1 MQINLHFDPSG
12 KVEIPTFILAYKS
25 GRKIG
30 QLTNVYNIKMSDSM
44 SEAPSFSFDVDKYNN
59 GVITPFWN
67 SLTTFKLVYCEEY
80 DTWFEATVEYS
91 DSSEVTKQITLTRLG
106 EAELQS
112 VNVYELNVNTED
124 DIARDDYVVT
134 KLYSTNPDGSLLH
147 RILSFAP
154 HYDIAYVDPSVR
166 DIQREFSFNEQ
177 NVYECLQAVA
187 EEENLYINYNS
198 SLSTSNKIQRSI
210 SVYDL
215 FSNCHDCGYR
225 GNFTGICPKC
235 GGTHITEGYGHNT
248 TICVSREDLG
258 QDITVSD
265 NVDKIRN
272 CYHVSGGDDLVT
284 ATVRNCNLTGGK
296 SYLWRFTNEMKNDM
310 SQELHNKIDTYEA
323 LYNQYMNNEVINLS
337 NYVTKEDGST
347 KSLNVSAY
355 NTVIRK
361 YQNLARGL
369 YDVEIAQLQTIYNS
383 AVAKRQAAYPS
394 AHYVGN
400 VDINHRPVVYNSSD
414 KSYSVG
420 DSDYIY
426 FVDGDNYIFYYFTH
440 IRSNGDIMS
449 DEEVITY
456 LNSFRTGTPN
466 TDMSADNSRYKILY
480 KVEVT
485 SKSNFDDECVA
496 GNKYLSDIESAYRDI
511 YGEEG
516 KDLCR
521 LEEAKSEKS
530 GVGNPTSSTSSLL
543 EITNPTGFP
552 ELITAWYNT
561 YDVYYYL
568 HDSLMPIPSLYN
580 LSATTVVNGL
590 TAQALSPIAV
600 ADLNYLTLE
609 IAQNAILGSAK
620 IVADPAFKIELAE
633 SALNAS
639 THVWSGKFKVTSLYN
654 EDDVATSASTIS
666 ITITDNYSDYVSNRL
681 QRQLYNSS
689 KNDKNII
696 HMLNLNESNF
706 KSELAKYSLVELRS
720 IRDCFEGCVSVL
732 SKMGA
737 EDSTHE
743 AHSIYVDMRNKVT
756 WSESE
761 ASVRENEC
769 NIVTAMCG
777 TNAKVNCSA
786 NPFGLLNIKIDIQK
800 YLDLENYLGAIL
812 WTELNAIRREEAFT
826 DSNYISD
833 GLENGELI
841 RRSYELL
848 QAAEQKIAENNLY
861 SYEINATL
869 KNLLLIPEFA
879 PLKDNLVCG
888 NWIRIKT
895 DDNKLYK
902 LRLVSYEFG
911 FDNPETLSVSFSDI
925 TDTSNIRSVQNLIR
939 RMDYLT
945 KNTPQTI
952 VSKFEYIT
960 DSLDNSNASTRSS
973 FNEVSNTM
981 NDLSEDM
988 NVSMTSLDS
997 REASHFSIT
1006 TGAIQSEVTRAT
1018 DTESSLSTR
1027 ITQTES
1033 SISSEVTRA
1042 TGVEDSLSTRISQNA
1057 TKITMKV
1064 DETHGDY
1071 TTGFSWTLT
1080 STGHTWYKDNQQV
1093 MKIDG
1098 TGLSVKGS
1106 ITAGSTISGTTITG
1120 STISGNTITGGT
1132 IDGSTIT
1139 GGTISGTNI
1148 NGGFISGASISGGSI
1163 SIKDTN
1169 NTGEVYIDQNYIYI
1183 KDFRYTDTNVI
1194 SLRYNQINFLQ
1205 GSSLRGSIDGG
1216 SYADIFEITG
1226 GRSLH
1231 LNSSE
1236 NGYVSISGST
1246 HIDISAPYI
1255 DIWDSKIYVDSFRK
1269 MVWHSSHGN
1278 EREVNLWDDILTPI
1292 SNIVSTIDSHY
1303 GTQWYTKNNQQYL
1316 KWTLP
1321 SFARLEFY
1329 SNHSLKTVSLD
1340 DIIDACGL

>member
-30 QLTNVYNIKMSDSM
+30 QLTNVYNIKMSDNM

-67 SLTTFKLVYCEEY
+67 NLTTFKLVYCEEY

-112 VNVYELNVNTED
+112 VNVYGLNVNTED

-166 DIQREFSFNEQ
+166 NIQREFSFNEQ
-177 NVYECLQAVA
+177 SVYECLQAVA

-225 GNFTGICPKC
+225 GNFTSVCPKC
-235 GGTHITEGYGHNT
+235 GGTYITEGYGQNT

-310 SQELHNKIDTYEA
+310 SQELHNKIDSYEA
-323 LYNQYMNNEVINLS
+323 LYNQYMNSEVFDLS
-337 NYVTKEDGST
+337 HYVTKEDGST
-347 KSLNVSAY
+347 KILNVNAY

-361 YQNLARGL
+361 YQSISRGL
-369 YDVEIAQLQTIYNS
+369 YDVEIVQLQAIYDN

-394 AHYVGN
+394 THYIGN
-400 VDINHRPVVYNSSD
+400 VDINHRPVIYNSSD

-420 DSDYIY
+420 NSDYIY

-440 IRSNGDIMS
+440 IRSNGDVMS
-449 DEEVITY
+449 DEDVITY

-480 KVEVT
+480 KVEVS
-485 SKSNFDDECVA
+485 SKSNFDGTCVA
-496 GNKYLSDIESAYRDI
+496 GNKYLSDIESTYRDI

-516 KDLCR
+516 KDLCM
-521 LEEAKSEKS
+521 LEGAKSAKA
-530 GVGNPTSSTSSLL
+530 GVGVPTSSTSSLL
-543 EITNPTGFP
+543 EIANPTGFP

-568 HDSLMPIPSLYN
+568 HDSLMPIPSLFN
-580 LSATTVVNGL
+580 LSAQTVVNGL

-600 ADLNYLTLE
+600 ADLDYLTLE
-609 IAQNAILGSAK
+609 IAQNAVLGSAK

-633 SALNAS
+633 SALNTT
-639 THVWSGKFKVTSLYN
+639 THVWSGKFKVTSLYD
-654 EDDVATSASTIS
+654 EKDVATSASTIS

-706 KSELAKYSLVELRS
+706 KTELGKYSLVELRS
-720 IRDCFEGCVSVL
+720 IRDCFDGCVSVL

-737 EDSTHE
+737 EDSQHE
-743 AHSIYVDMRNKVT
+743 AHSTYVDMKNKVT

-761 ASVRENEC
+761 ASTRENEC
-769 NIVTAMCG
+769 NIVMAMCG
-777 TNAKVNCSA
+777 TNAKVNSSA

-812 WTELNAIRREEAFT
+812 WTELNALRREEAFS

-861 SYEINATL
+861 SYEINADL

-879 PLKDNLVCG
+879 PLKDSFACG
-888 NWIRIKT
+888 NWLRIKT

-911 FDNPETLSVSFSDI
+911 FDNPETLNVSFSDI
-925 TDTSNIRSVQNLIR
+925 TDTSNIRSVQSLIK
-939 RMDYLT
+939 RMDYMT

-960 DSLDNSNASTRSS
+960 DTLDNSNASTRSS
-973 FNEVSNTM
+973 LNEVSNTM

-1006 TGAIQSEVTRAT
+1006 TDAIET
-1018 DTESSLSTR
+1018 
-1027 ITQTES
+1027 
-1033 SISSEVTRA
+1033 EVTRA
-1042 TGVEDSLSTRISQNA
+1042 TGIEDGLSTRISQ
-1057 TKITMKV
+1057 TESDITMKAEKTV
-1064 DETHGDY
+1064 GNF
-1071 TTGFSWTLT
+1071 TTGFSCTLDY
-1080 STGHTWYKDNQQV
+1080 TGHTWYKDNQQV

-1098 TGLSVKGS
+1098 NGLVVNGH
-1106 ITAGSTISGTTITG
+1106 ITAGSIITAPV
-1120 STISGNTITGGT
+1120 ITGGSITGNSISGGT
-1132 IDGSTIT
+1132 ITGSTIT
-1139 GGTISGTNI
+1139 GGTITGGTI
-1148 NGGFISGASISGGSI
+1148 TGATLTGGSLTGAQITGGSI
-1163 SIKDTN
+1163 TIDDENNNDMVVIYDGKLSVLDNVNNYRLESQHNLIRFFHGTSI
-1169 NTGEVYIDQNYIYI
+1169 
-1183 KDFRYTDTNVI
+1183 
-1194 SLRYNQINFLQ
+1194 
-1205 GSSLRGSIDGG
+1205 RGIIDGA
-1216 SYADIFEITG
+1216 SYADTFEITG
-1226 GRSLH
+1226 KKNLI
-1231 LNSSE
+1231 LNSD
-1236 NGYVSISGST
+1236 NDGYVSILGG
-1246 HIDISAPYI
+1246 IYINVAAPYI
-1255 DIWDSKIYVDSFRK
+1255 DIFDSKIHVDSFRK
-1269 MVWHSSHGN
+1269 MVWHSSIGE

-1292 SNIVSTIDSHY
+1292 SNALISDKKYPNNISLSSSGNIVISADNYARIY
-1303 GTQWYTKNNQQYL
+1303 GK
-1316 KWTLP
+1316 
-1321 SFARLEFY
+1321 SFKRIEFY
-1329 SNHSLKTVSLD
+1329 SHDSGKSINVKD
-1340 DIIDACGL
+1340 DIIDKITTLEEKVRALGG

>member
-1 MQINLHFDPSG
+1 MQINLHFDPAG
-12 KVEIPTFILAYKS
+12 KVETPTFILAYKS
-25 GRKIG
+25 GKRIG
-30 QLTNVYNIKMSDSM
+30 QLTNVYNIKLSDSM
-44 SEAPSFSFDVDKYNN
+44 SEAPSFSFDIDKYNN
-59 GVITPFWN
+59 EEITPFWN
-67 SLTTFKLVYCEEY
+67 DLTTFKLVYCEEY

-91 DSSEVTKQITLTRLG
+91 DSTEVTKQITLTRLG
-106 EAELQS
+106 ESELQS
-112 VNVYELNVNTED
+112 VNVYGLNVNTED

-177 NVYECLQAVA
+177 SVYECLQAVA

-225 GNFTGICPKC
+225 GNFTGTCPKC

-361 YQNLARGL
+361 YQNLVRGL
-369 YDVEIAQLQTIYNS
+369 YDVEIAQLQTIYNN

-609 IAQNAILGSAK
+609 IAQNAVLGSAK

-696 HMLNLNESNF
+696 RMLNLNESNF

-737 EDSTHE
+737 EDSQHE

-769 NIVTAMCG
+769 NVVMAMCG
-777 TNAKVNCSA
+777 TNAKVNSSA

-826 DSNYISD
+826 DSNYISN

-925 TDTSNIRSVQNLIR
+925 TDTSNIRSVQSLIR

-973 FNEVSNTM
+973 LNEVSNTM

-997 REASHFSIT
+997 REATHFSIT
-1006 TGAIQSEVTRAT
+1006 SGAITSEV
-1018 DTESSLSTR
+1018 E
-1027 ITQTES
+1027 
-1033 SISSEVTRA
+1033 RA
-1042 TGVEDSLSTRISQNA
+1042 TGVEDGLSSRIDQ
-1057 TKITMKV
+1057 TEEKITMKV
-1064 DETHGDY
+1064 DETHGDQV
-1071 TTGFSWTLT
+1071 TGFSWTLN
-1080 STGHTWYKDNQQV
+1080 STGHTWYRNRQQV
-1093 MKIDG
+1093 MKVDG
-1098 TGLSVKGS
+1098 SGLTVTGN
-1106 ITAGSTISGTTITG
+1106 ITG
-1120 STISGNTITGGT
+1120 S
-1132 IDGSTIT
+1132 
-1139 GGTISGTNI
+1139 
-1148 NGGFISGASISGGSI
+1148 
-1163 SIKDTN
+1163 
-1169 NTGEVYIDQNYIYI
+1169 V
-1183 KDFRYTDTNVI
+1183 
-1194 SLRYNQINFLQ
+1194 
-1205 GSSLRGSIDGG
+1205 
-1216 SYADIFEITG
+1216 
-1226 GRSLH
+1226 
-1231 LNSSE
+1231 
-1236 NGYVSISGST
+1236 ISGSQFYCGT
-1246 HIDISAPYI
+1246 YGSETTYI
-1255 DIWDSKIYVDSFRK
+1255 DSAGQEARFANGTVRFKDVTNEGVREITSSLANYLLSISYWPNANEGIVSFGNSSTKLGAFDIINPDFFHINCFYSENDSRNLNIFHFNHDDSKIEIGSLSNRTQMVDNTYIGGKRIDFWSD
-1269 MVWHSSHGN
+1269 N
-1278 EREVNLWDDILTPI
+1278 N
-1292 SNIVSTIDSHY
+1292 SNIY
-1303 GTQWYTKNNQQYL
+1303 FNMKKLQ
-1316 KWTLP
+1316 
-1321 SFARLEFY
+1321 
-1329 SNHSLKTVSLD
+1329 
-1340 DIIDACGL
+1340 DIIDDSSNAITVANRAETAANSAIQWGSASGIEKTSHNALALNAPNHSGNVHVGLSSSQVSICSSSGSLKIKENNVTFHQLRIGNTTYHLLGYTE